1 MKYASTKQM
10 SCLRKLYH
18 KCPVMAY
25 ESWDTFDDINIE
37 LVSQDDAQILIDR
50 KQRDPELKEEMFRQ
64 EVTQIINKIEGK
76 I

>member
-1 MKYASTKQM
+1 
-10 SCLRKLYH
+10 
-18 KCPVMAY
+18 MAY